1 MLLITNIN
9 GEAIVADGEFLKEVD
24 SESLKELN
32 RSLDNGNIVC
42 NKSGKIN
49 HNGKSMDLEV
59 QQIFTI
65 LGNFTVY
72 SNKEA
77 GISSLIQEEYADSE
91 SGTAVSAAAGE
102 SKSEERLVLR
112 SSEESE
118 ERLNLGSSKEI
129 EEEDTIV
136 LGTSGENKAKEEGE
150 ETVNLFAEDK
160 EQEEDDIDLDSLFE
174 SLADKESEAEQ
185 EPDSEADKTTTQES
199 TDITSEAGEED
210 ILGDIEDF
218 FSENEE
224 AGEAEEK
231 VGEKTEEKAE
241 EASEEDESDIL
252 SDLENILAEELE
264 SEEEKSDETES
275 AEKREASEK
284 IDDLD
289 ILEDLDILS
298 EAGEDKEGKK
308 DESESSEDELTDIF
322 ELEESKEQEAEEKE
336 ETTQDEK
343 ISEADDLLGMLDDE
357 LSLTDIKI
365 DEEGEEDKKTELD
378 NIDII
383 PLADETDS
391 ESVVEENKEESEI
404 DTGLDDIVGLMED
417 SETTEEEPVEKSGL
431 SELEEDIIPLAE
443 DVESEEESGNESLEI
458 LETPTHTENEI
469 PSIEELTAE
478 EETETEKVSAKEAE
492 VANIVIDL
500 EDRAKLLEIDTEE
513 YKSLFMDFISD
524 AREMKESLL
533 VSDTESIRDTVSILK
548 DAVLLLQ
555 LQALKDMLAD
565 IEASDSESR
574 KTAVDRFYLTLDAIE
589 SEIEAGNSKIVIGTP
604 SVTEL
609 AKSESTVKSE
619 SVHEAESVTV
629 EPEKAAEIET
639 PTVTNEEVP
648 AAESEK
654 IEEQKEEVTETPPS
668 DKLTADDILDGVKP
682 IPIEFSLHIASE
694 ELSLP
699 EDLVLE
705 FISDFAQQA
714 HENLPVLIEEYRN
727 NELDKLQK
735 TAHMLKG
742 AASNLRIEQMVDNLY
757 QLQYDNDID
766 NAPDRIRLFAGQLMG
781 LDNYLKQMN
790 VK

>member
-1 MLLITNIN
+1 M
-9 GEAIVADGEFLKEVD
+9 
-24 SESLKELN
+24 
-32 RSLDNGNIVC
+32 
-42 NKSGKIN
+42 
-49 HNGKSMDLEV
+49 
-59 QQIFTI
+59 
-65 LGNFTVY
+65 
-72 SNKEA
+72 
-77 GISSLIQEEYADSE
+77 
-91 SGTAVSAAAGE
+91 
-102 SKSEERLVLR
+102 
-112 SSEESE
+112 
-118 ERLNLGSSKEI
+118 NLGSSKEI

-136 LGTSGENKAKEEGE
+136 LGTSGENKAEEEGE

-185 EPDSEADKTTTQES
+185 EPESEADKTTTQES

-224 AGEAEEK
+224 AAEAEEK

-289 ILEDLDILS
+289 ILEDIDILS

-322 ELEESKEQEAEEKE
+322 DLEESKEQEAEEKE

-404 DTGLDDIVGLMED
+404 DTGLDDILGLMED

-458 LETPTHTENEI
+458 PETPTHTENEI
-469 PSIEELTAE
+469 SAIEELTAE